1 MHFASHHA
9 FRFDLHAAL
18 GKNDAIKAAGDYHAV
33 SFNLALDLRAFAEN
47 DSLLGNNIA
56 FDIAVDAERSG
67 DGQRAL
73 KGHTLID
80 KSGPMFAGAVFCCSG
95 PLPSHVV
102 PPNFYCSGLRT

>member
-1 MHFASHHA
+1 MHFASHHT

-18 GKNDAIKAAGDYHAV
+18 RKNDGVQAAGDSHAD

-56 FDIAVDAERSG
+56 LDIAVDAEGSG
-67 DGQRAL
+67 EGQRAL
-73 KGHTLID
+73 EGHTLID
-80 KSGPMFAGAVFCCSG
+80 KSGPMFAGAVFCCAG

-102 PPNFYCSGLRT
+102 PPNFYCSGLPT

>member
-1 MHFASHHA
+1 MHFAGHDA
-9 FRFDLHAAL
+9 LCFDLHAAL
-18 GKNDAIKAAGDYHAV
+18 RKNDAVKAAGDYHAV

-56 FDIAVDAERSG
+56 LDIAVDAEGSG

-80 KSGPMFAGAVFCCSG
+80 KSGPMFAVAVFFCAG
-95 PLPSHVV
+95 HLPSHVL
-102 PPNFYCSGLRT
+102 PPNVY